1 VSGVATA
8 RIALPV
14 FIAAFAVDLLTKQW
28 AVSRHL
34 DRVVFNH
41 RASEL
46 PFRIAMSFVA
56 VAVAA
61 VLARLAARRGLG
73 RQRGVWVGCGLLLA
87 GVLGNGLSPI
97 FWSRGVPDFIHLP
110 DGSVGNLADFEITFG
125 VAGGILSVAVAAVLV
140 YAREALARRRA
151 EETLR

>member
-1 VSGVATA
+1 VSGVTTA

-14 FIAAFAVDLLTKQW
+14 FTAAFAVDLLTKQW
-28 AVSRHL
+28 AVSHHL

-46 PFRIAMSFVA
+46 PVRVLMSFVA

-61 VLARLAARRGLG
+61 VLASLAAQRGLG
-73 RQRGVWVGCGLLLA
+73 QQRGLWVGCGLLLA

-97 FWSRGVPDFIHLP
+97 FWSRGVPDFIDLP
-110 DGSVGNLADFEITFG
+110 GGSVANLADFEITFG
-125 VAGGILSVAVAAVLV
+125 LIGGILSVAFAAVLV
-140 YAREALARRRA
+140 YGREALARRR
-151 EETLR
+151 